1 MHSDNLQRAGAGPT
15 SGRPASLR
23 ASALTIMD
31 GASFRRSI
39 RYRWVPLFVLFLFA
53 GCAAA
58 LYTPSDKDA
67 RGGVKK
73 EELLRGRELYVQK
86 CGSCHSLYLPGM
98 YSEPEWEG
106 YLLNMADRAHLTAE
120 EQKLILQF
128 LSAGI
133 AQSETE

>member
-1 MHSDNLQRAGAGPT
+1 
-15 SGRPASLR
+15 
-23 ASALTIMD
+23 MD
-31 GASFRRSI
+31 GASVRGSD
-39 RYRWVPLFVLFLFA
+39 RYRWLPLALLFIFA

-67 RGGVKK
+67 RGGVRK
-73 EELLRGRELYVQK
+73 EDLLRGRELYVQK

-106 YLLNMADRAHLTAE
+106 IVLNMADRAHLSAE

-128 LSAGI
+128 LSTGI
-133 AQSETE
+133 AQNEKE